1 MKHWIFISC
10 FFSLFLPTIKAQN
23 NATSGESPNQAFLKN
38 FPNKHITEWR
48 RGMKFMLSPNP
59 ELIVTLYP
67 YQMDGNPVHRLHPV
81 RFGGKIFEVDTIE
94 KRLERC
100 EKGECVRSCIIFTC
114 EGQKY
119 EHGMSGTLEEL
130 RLKEKHYDTY
140 INGLMYMNDIE
151 TVKSMLE
158 RRIIWVT
165 SNEWQAV
172 GMSYYMGA
180 LKYVPVIVTK
190 VTEGTHLAPVRI
202 FFRAEGKA
210 EAYMDVCMSNTNV
223 YDPKS
228 TVSPHFL
235 DCFTIE
241 NPYSKQKNVSLYDW
255 GKIQQGEVTE
265 GMPKIA
271 AEFSWGKPQ
280 RIEKS
285 DRGGHAMEEWHYGNG
300 HVLIFEDEILIKY
313 KK

>member
-1 MKHWIFISC
+1 MKHWIVISC
-10 FFSLFLPTIKAQN
+10 FFYLLLPNIKAQN
-23 NATSGESPNQAFLKN
+23 NAITEGGFNQAFLKN
-38 FPNKHITEWR
+38 FPNKHITEWK
-48 RGMKFMLSPNP
+48 RGMKFVLSPNP

-81 RFGGKIFEVDTIE
+81 RFGGKVFEVDTIE
-94 KRLERC
+94 ARTEKC
-100 EKGECVRSCIIFTC
+100 EKGECVRSCVIFTC

-130 RLKEKHYDTY
+130 RPKEKHYDTY
-140 INGLMYMNDIE
+140 INGLMYLNDIE
-151 TVKSMLE
+151 TAKALLE
-158 RRIIWVT
+158 KRIIWVT

-190 VTEGTHLAPVRI
+190 ITEGTHLAPVRI
-202 FFRAEGKA
+202 FFRAEGKQ

-241 NPYSKQKNVSLYDW
+241 NPYAKQKNVSLYDW

-285 DRGGHAMEEWHYGNG
+285 DRGGHAMEEWHYENG
-300 HVLIFEDEILIKY
+300 HILIFEDEILIKY